1 MATNSNDGPVITA
14 VEVSRVF
21 GSGATAV
28 TALSAISL
36 TIVRGEFLAVTGRSG
51 SGKTTLLNLL
61 SGLDRPS
68 TGTVHFNGND
78 LAELRESDLV
88 EMRRH
93 KIGFVF
99 QAFHLLPG
107 VSAFDNVMI
116 PLIYCNKTP
125 ADAEER
131 VERVLTR
138 VGLEHR
144 MDHTPGQLSG
154 GEQQRVTIAR
164 SLINDPKILLADEPT
179 GNLDSKNGAEIMAA
193 FDHLN
198 TEGRT
203 IIIITHD
210 PVVSE
215 HARRI
220 LTLRD
225 GQIVS
230 DRINENFKE
239 SHASLARAAV
249 E

>member
-1 MATNSNDGPVITA
+1 MTISKIIEVDSINKIYKNEGIETNVLKGVSISVEEGDYVSIIGP
-14 VEVSRVF
+14 
-21 GSGATAV
+21 
-28 TALSAISL
+28 
-36 TIVRGEFLAVTGRSG
+36 SG
-51 SGKTTLLNLL
+51 SGKSTLMTILGCLNQATSGIYLL
-61 SGLDRPS
+61 DGEEVGKLGDR
-68 TGTVHFNGND
+68 D
-78 LAELRESDLV
+78 LSRIRNE
-88 EMRRH
+88 

-107 VSAFDNVMI
+107 VSAFDNVMM

-125 ADAEER
+125 ADAKER
-131 VERVLTR
+131 VKQVLIR

-144 MDHTPGQLSG
+144 MSHTPGQLSG

-164 SLINDPKILLADEPT
+164 SLINDPKIILADEPT
-179 GNLDSKNGAEIMAA
+179 GNLDSKNGAEIMNA

-198 TEGRT
+198 AEGRT
-203 IIIITHD
+203 IIVITHD

-225 GQIVS
+225 GEIVS
-230 DRINENFKE
+230 DKINENFKE
-239 SHASLARAAV
+239 FRAGLARATI